1 MYSPNHK
8 WTASAQ
14 YTYKNLSAYIQNI
27 YTGKVYTVT
36 DESATLRDFWTTNI
50 GLNYTISSNYNVSF
64 KVNNIFDQDYQTQ
77 ENRWQPEIN
86 YNIQIQIKF

>member
-14 YTYKNLSAYIQNI
+14 YTYKHLSAYIQNI